1 MQMQIILYM
10 IHTEEISFF
19 TQINEPMEEKDMPAC
34 IIKQVNCK
42 EKTELTIKYSRK
54 IRMRRA
60 NFSVLV
66 ICTE

>member
-42 EKTELTIKYSRK
+42 EKTD
-54 IRMRRA
+54 
-60 NFSVLV
+60 
-66 ICTE
+66 